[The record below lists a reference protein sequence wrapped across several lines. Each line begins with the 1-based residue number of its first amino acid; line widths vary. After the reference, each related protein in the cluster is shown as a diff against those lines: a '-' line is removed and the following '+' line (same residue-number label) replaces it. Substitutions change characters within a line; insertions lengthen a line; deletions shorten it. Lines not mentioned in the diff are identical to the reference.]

1 MKRLRLHETTA
12 IFEGDRDPDLQDRDS
27 KRRTRRGATLL
38 VLSLAVLI
46 INLDGTILNVALPSI
61 VSSLH
66 ASSSQLQWI
75 VDAYVV
81 VLAGLLLVAGSLGDH
96 IGRKKVFLTGL
107 AIFTIGSAASAFSA
121 SPIKLILARSLMGV
135 GAAAIMPSTL
145 SILTNVYT
153 APQERAR
160 AIGLWSGTNGMGL
173 AIGPVIG
180 GWLLAH
186 FWWGSVFLI
195 NVPIALVAGVA
206 TVIVVPD
213 SLNPDAKRP
222 DPLGAV
228 FSLLAPAL
236 LLWGIIDAPMRGW
249 GSPLIVGALLI
260 ALLITAVLILW
271 ERRTSHPM
279 LELWFFRSRRFSVA
293 VSGLALTIFAL
304 SGGLFLLT
312 QYLQFCL
319 GYSALQ
325 TGLRIMPIAVILLV
339 AASLSSLAVRFLGT
353 KVVVFVGMV
362 CIATGLAMLGST
374 TISSTYLD
382 ALPSFILMGVG
393 SGLCVAPCTESVM
406 GSVPPELSGVGSAT
420 NSTALQIGS
429 ALGVAVLG
437 SLLNTRYQDRLTE
450 LLGRYSLPTPV
461 RSTIQSSLGGALE
474 VARRL
479 GGGVGAQLGEAAKV
493 SYISGMVFAVSVG
506 AVLSGIA
513 ALVVLALLPSKAQA
527 HK

>member
-1 MKRLRLHETTA
+1 MNRA
-12 IFEGDRDPDLQDRDS
+12 INSMGTSTLGIKESGHAS
-27 KRRTRRGATLL
+27 SRRGLVLL
-38 VLSLAVLI
+38 VLSMAVLI

-61 VSSLH
+61 VSSLG

-81 VLAGLLLVAGSLGDH
+81 VLAGLLLVAGTLGDH
-96 IGRKKVFLTGL
+96 IGRKRVFLTGL
-107 AIFTIGSAASAFSA
+107 LIFAVGSSASAFSS
-121 SPIKLILARSLMGV
+121 SPLKLILARSLMGI

-153 APQERAR
+153 DSQERAR

-173 AIGPVIG
+173 AIGPVVG

-195 NVPIALVAGVA
+195 NVPIAI
-206 TVIVVPD
+206 IVGAAAVVFVPD
-213 SLNPDAKRP
+213 SKNLDAKRP
-222 DPLGAV
+222 DPLGALL
-228 FSLLAPAL
+228 SLLAPGL

-249 GSPLIVGALLI
+249 GSPLIVGAILTSLVI
-260 ALLITAVLILW
+260 MGTLVLW

-279 LELWFFRSRRFSVA
+279 LELWFFHSRRFSVA
-293 VSGLALTIFAL
+293 VAGLALTIFAL

-325 TGLRIMPIAVILLV
+325 TGLRITPIAVILLIV
-339 AASLSSLAVRFLGT
+339 ASLSSMAVRWVGT
-353 KVVVFVGMV
+353 KIVVFVGMV
-362 CIATGLAMLGST
+362 CITSGLGMLAFT
-374 TISSTYLD
+374 TVHSTYMNS
-382 ALPSFILMGVG
+382 LPSFILMGIG

-406 GSVPPELSGVGSAT
+406 GSVPTSLAGVGSAT

-437 SLLNTRYQDRLTE
+437 SLLNTRYQDRLGELFAAYPVPAPIRRATE
-450 LLGRYSLPTPV
+450 
-461 RSTIQSSLGGALE
+461 SSLGGALE
-474 VARRL
+474 VAKRL
-479 GGGVGAQLGEAAKV
+479 GGGIGIQLKDAARSAYV
-493 SYISGMVFAVSVG
+493 SGMVFSVSIG
-506 AVLSGIA
+506 AVLAGVA
-513 ALVVLALLPSKAQA
+513 AVVVLVLLPSKADPA
-527 HK
+527 SEHRDIL

>member
-1 MKRLRLHETTA
+1 MRPTA
-12 IFEGDRDPDLQDRDS
+12 IPDGAATFDGDAVADLVAT
-27 KRRTRRGATLL
+27 KRRRAILL

-66 ASSSQLQWI
+66 ASASQLQWI

-96 IGRKKVFLTGL
+96 IGRRRVFLTGL
-107 AIFTIGSAASAFSA
+107 VIFTAGSAASAFSS
-121 SPIKLILARSLMGV
+121 SPLKLILARSLMGV

-153 APQERAR
+153 EPRDRAR

-186 FWWGSVFLI
+186 YWWGSVFLI
-195 NVPIALVAGVA
+195 NVPIAMAAGVA
-206 TVIVVPD
+206 ALILVPD
-213 SLNPDAKRP
+213 SRNQDAKRP

-228 FSLLAPAL
+228 LSLLAPAL

-249 GSPLIVGALLI
+249 GSPLIIGALLFS
-260 ALLITAVLILW
+260 LLITATLVVW

-293 VSGLALTIFAL
+293 VGGLALTIFAL

-325 TGLRIMPIAVILLV
+325 TGLRITPIAVILLV
-339 AASLSSLAVRFLGT
+339 VASLSSLAVRYAGT
-353 KVVVFVGMV
+353 KVVVFIGMV
-362 CIATGLAMLGST
+362 CIASGLTMLAFT
-374 TISSTYLD
+374 TVHSTYLD
-382 ALPSFILMGVG
+382 ALPSFVLMGVG
-393 SGLCVAPCTESVM
+393 SGLCVAPCTDSVM
-406 GSVPPELSGVGSAT
+406 GSVPTELSGVGSAT

-437 SLLNTRYQDRLTE
+437 SLLNTRYQERMST
-450 LLGRYSLPTPV
+450 LLSHYVLLAPA
-461 RSTIQSSLGGALE
+461 RSVSERSLGGALQ
-474 VARRL
+474 VAKHL
-479 GGGVGAQLGEAAKV
+479 GGGVGGQLGEAARA
-493 SYISGMVFAVSVG
+493 SYISGMVFAVSIG
-506 AVLSGIA
+506 AVISGIA
-513 ALVVLALLPSKAQA
+513 AVVVLVLLPSKADNG
-527 HK
+527 

>member
-1 MKRLRLHETTA
+1 MRRTANHEITPTLESNYA
-12 IFEGDRDPDLQDRDS
+12 ADQHVTQLEL
-27 KRRTRRGATLL
+27 RTRRGMILL

-96 IGRKKVFLTGL
+96 IGRKKVFLAGL
-107 AIFTIGSAASAFSA
+107 VIFTVGSAASAFSS
-121 SPIKLILARSLMGV
+121 SPIRLILARSLMGI

-153 APQERAR
+153 GPRERAR

-173 AIGPVIG
+173 AIGPVVG

-195 NVPIALVAGVA
+195 NVPIAAVAGVA

-213 SLNPDAKRP
+213 SRNPDAKRP

-249 GSPLIVGALLI
+249 GSPLIISALSI
-260 ALLITAVLILW
+260 ALLVTGALILW
-271 ERRTSHPM
+271 ERRTTHPM
-279 LELWFFRSRRFSVA
+279 LELWFFRSRRFSIAVA
-293 VSGLALTIFAL
+293 GLALTIFAL

-325 TGLRIMPIAVILLV
+325 TGLRITPIAVILLV
-339 AASLSSLAVRFLGT
+339 VASLSSFAVRFVGT
-353 KVVVFVGMV
+353 KMVVFLGMV
-362 CIATGLAMLGST
+362 SIAAGLAMLGFT
-374 TISSTYLD
+374 TVHSTYLD

-429 ALGVAVLG
+429 ALGVAVMG
-437 SLLNTRYQDRLTE
+437 SLLNTRYQDRLIE
-450 LLGRYSLPTPV
+450 LLGHYSLPAPI
-461 RSTIQSSLGGALE
+461 RSTIQSSLGGALQ
-474 VARRL
+474 VARQV
-479 GGGVGAQLGEAAKV
+479 GGGVGLQLSEAAKA

-506 AVLSGIA
+506 AVLSGLA
-513 ALVVLALLPSKAQA
+513 ALVVLALLPSRAPVE
-527 HK
+527 

>member
-1 MKRLRLHETTA
+1 MRRSALFETVSRLEV
-12 IFEGDRDPDLQDRDS
+12 DPGEREVS
-27 KRRTRRGATLL
+27 SRRGAILL

-61 VSSLH
+61 VSRLQ

-96 IGRKKVFLTGL
+96 IGRKKVFLAGL
-107 AIFTIGSAASAFSA
+107 VIFAVGSTASALSA
-121 SPIKLILARSLMGV
+121 SPLRLILARSLMGV

-153 APQERAR
+153 GPRDRAR

-173 AIGPVIG
+173 AIGPVVG

-195 NVPIALVAGVA
+195 NVPIAVVVGVA
-206 TVIVVPD
+206 AVFLVPD
-213 SLNPDAKRP
+213 SRNLGAKRP
-222 DPLGAV
+222 DPLGAMM
-228 FSLLAPAL
+228 SLMAPAL

-249 GSPLIVGALLI
+249 GSPLIVAALVI
-260 ALLITAVLILW
+260 ALLLTGTLVLW

-279 LELWFFRSRRFSVA
+279 LELGFFRSRRFSVA
-293 VSGLALTIFAL
+293 VAGLALTIFAL

-325 TGLRIMPIAVILLV
+325 TGLRITPIAVILLV
-339 AASLSSLAVRFLGT
+339 VASLSSLAVRWVGT
-353 KVVVFVGMV
+353 KIVVFVGMV
-362 CIATGLAMLGST
+362 CIASGLAMLAFT
-374 TISSTYLD
+374 TVHSTYMNS
-382 ALPSFILMGVG
+382 LPSFILMGVG

-450 LLGRYSLPTPV
+450 LFTGYSLPASI
-461 RSTIQSSLGGALE
+461 RRASESSLGGALE

-479 GGGVGAQLGEAAKV
+479 GGNVGAQLGEAAKA
-493 SYISGMVFAVSVG
+493 SYISGMVFAVSIG
-506 AVLSGIA
+506 AALSGFA
-513 ALVVLALLPSKAQA
+513 AVVVLFLLPSKADVRR
-527 HK
+527 